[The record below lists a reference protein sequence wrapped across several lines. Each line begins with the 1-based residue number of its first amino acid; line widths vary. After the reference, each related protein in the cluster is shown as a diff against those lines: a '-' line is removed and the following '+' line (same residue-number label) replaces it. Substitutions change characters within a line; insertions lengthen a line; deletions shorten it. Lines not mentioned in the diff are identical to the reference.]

1 MKGVKELWFFM
12 MEFYVVIVRKGRKV
26 IDKQEES
33 FFQWW
38 EKIEP
43 HKDQYNL
50 RMAFDAGYKA
60 GEESK

>member
-1 MKGVKELWFFM
+1 MDPVRE
-12 MEFYVVIVRKGRKV
+12 EIIV
-26 IDKQEES
+26 DKQEED

-60 GEESK
+60 GRERS